1 MVDVRGDVWSKR
13 LPNAIYHYFFSE
25 VKFLKKVKLIPIFLT
40 MWNSLIKFGR
50 GFVDVLTLK
59 KSYTSIFG
67 KTYLVKEV
75 SGIRIESLNKVETNL
90 QQEEHS

>member
-1 MVDVRGDVWSKR
+1 
-13 LPNAIYHYFFSE
+13 
-25 VKFLKKVKLIPIFLT
+25 